1 MPRAIMKQQAKER
14 AWCFLKRKHD
24 QGERKKGRMVMLLSR
39 PTPPSSRAS
48 PVGRG
53 PWAVGIVRT
62 CGVVVTERQTQE
74 GGKGLRV

>member
-53 PWAVGIVRT
+53 PWA
-62 CGVVVTERQTQE
+62 
-74 GGKGLRV
+74 L